1 MSRHLR
7 SDLVFRLSC
16 WVLALVAFGQLLTA
30 GVALAVRVERAQE
43 VRIVEKEGPARII
56 TVAAAAPAVA
66 EVPPTPKTVELP
78 PLPEATVLPPPRP
91 LAVPAIAD
99 PVVERLV
106 AEARKAR
113 LADDMGAALTKVGAA
128 LDLAPKDPNVLY
140 EKALIYEEMAA
151 ADATLAD
158 QAADAY
164 QQILGLGTTGAGSLY
179 SLAGEK
185 LANGIAMPADLRG
198 QMALGRVR
206 IFKDDDHE
214 EGQRV
219 VVTVPIHAGND
230 TKIEDGDLE
239 VRVRFFDSVIKG
251 GKREIMESA
260 TQVPNERI
268 EYPSLPFDFATGE
281 ELIRFP
287 YIIPKDD
294 LQQEHLFGKREY
306 YGQVVE
312 LVYKN
317 EVLDSQA
324 WPRHLS
330 SRNNNAAGQQLQQ
343 GNPWDQMPEFLTE
356 DMINPAAPLL
366 PTREGDFLPNLP
378 ADPHAPT
385 VPSGDL
391 PPPPP

>member
-1 MSRHLR
+1 MPHHLR

-16 WVLALVAFGQLLTA
+16 WALALVAFAQLLTA

-43 VRIVEKEGPARII
+43 VKIVEKVVPKII
-56 TVAAAAPAVA
+56 TVAREAAPPAVA
-66 EVPPTPKTVELP
+66 VAPPTPKPVELP
-78 PLPEATVLPPPRP
+78 PLPESTPLPPPRP
-91 LAVPAIAD
+91 LAVPVSAD
-99 PVVERLV
+99 PMVERMV

-113 LADDMGAALTKVGAA
+113 LADDMATAINKVEAA

-151 ADATLAD
+151 ADPALAD

-185 LANGIAMPADLRG
+185 LADGIAMPADLRG
-198 QMALGRVR
+198 EMALGRVR
-206 IFKDDDHE
+206 IYKDDDHAK
-214 EGQRV
+214 GQRV
-219 VVTVPIHAGND
+219 VVTVPVHAAPE
-230 TKIEDGDLE
+230 TQLEEGDLE
-239 VRVRFFDSVIKG
+239 VKVTFYDSMMKK
-251 GKREIMESA
+251 GKREIVQTVVGVKEENVNYV
-260 TQVPNERI
+260 T
-268 EYPSLPFDFATGE
+268 LPFDFATGE
-281 ELIRFP
+281 ELVRFT
-287 YIIPKDD
+287 YILPKDD

-312 LVYKN
+312 LIYKG
-317 EVLDSQA
+317 EVLDTQA

-330 SRNNNAAGQQLQQ
+330 SKNPANAGQAQE

-356 DMINPAAPLL
+356 DMIGSGVL

-378 ADPHAPT
+378 ADPN
-385 VPSGDL
+385 GDL
-391 PPPPP
+391 PPPPPDR